1 MSRHPLHSRPRR
13 PRVSHL
19 SHEAESCAAALWP
32 TPGQEL
38 LLRAALLRGPEA
50 LDAWNEWKA
59 RHDLIETNLDHGS
72 FRLLPLVYKNLRALS
87 ADEPLMPRLKG
98 IYRYWW
104 CSNQRLLYR
113 SAGVVQGLAD
123 AGIPTMLLKGSAAST
138 LFYKDA
144 GARPM
149 ADIDV
154 LVPVA
159 HASSAVAQL
168 SRLGWKPA
176 RPRVADLIRYQ
187 HSVRMVNSTGE
198 ALDLHWHVLAECVRW
213 DADDGFWERSLVV
226 RIMQARTRALAP
238 TDALLHTVVHGMRWN
253 EEPTVRWI
261 ADAMTILHATK
272 GAIDWGGLRDEARS
286 QRVLIRLTSGLAYL
300 RRALGA
306 PIPESALQLL
316 RETAP
321 AGIERME
328 YRVLALGSRGR
339 KRPQLGHGQ
348 LLLVQYLRFV
358 SGMSLSRTIAETPA
372 YVRYRLR
379 GRSGLVFDAV
389 RGIRRGIRRL
399 LGPKVA
405 TRGAA

>member
-13 PRVSHL
+13 SRTSSL
-19 SHEAESCAAALWP
+19 WRQTESGAAALWP

-38 LLRAALLRGPEA
+38 LLRAALVRGPAA
-50 LDAWNEWKA
+50 LDAWNEWKSG
-59 RHDLIETNLDHGS
+59 HDLIESSLDHGS
-72 FRLLPLVYKNLRALS
+72 FRLLPLVYKNLLALG

-104 CSNQRLLYR
+104 CSNQCLFYR
-113 SAGVVQGLAD
+113 SAGVVKGLAE

-138 LFYKDA
+138 MFYKDA

-154 LVPVA
+154 MVPVA

-168 SRLGWKPA
+168 SRLGWRPA

-187 HSVRMVNSTGE
+187 HSVRMVNATGE

-213 DADDGFWERSLVV
+213 DADDGFWERSVVV
-226 RIMQARTRALAP
+226 RIMQVRTRALAP
-238 TDALLHTVVHGMRWN
+238 TDALLHTVVHGIRWN
-253 EEPTVRWI
+253 EEPTVRWV
-261 ADAMTILHATK
+261 ADAMSILHATK

-286 QRVLIRLTSGLAYL
+286 QRVLFRLLAGLGYL

-306 PIPESALQLL
+306 PVPEGALELL
-316 RETAP
+316 RDTAP
-321 AGIERME
+321 AGIELME
-328 YRVLALGSRGR
+328 YRVLALGSQGR
-339 KRPQLGHGQ
+339 NRPRLGHSL

-358 SGMSLSRTIAETPA
+358 SGMSLSRKIAETPA

-379 GRSGLVFDAV
+379 GRSGFLFEAV
-389 RGIRRGIRRL
+389 RRIRRGIRRL
-399 LGPKVA
+399 FVP
-405 TRGAA
+405 RGAARAAS